1 MCTLAFAYKVH
12 PDYPMIFIGNRD
24 EFYNRLTQNAEI
36 WNGILSG
43 IDLEKGGTWTGISQS
58 GRMAFLTNYR
68 DFSLHVEN
76 PESRGFLTKDFLT
89 GNLHPEAYLKQIAIQ
104 KSRYNPYNLVVG
116 DIENLY
122 YYSNISDEIVRLK
135 PGIYGLSNAL
145 LDVPWPKIQKI
156 KTELSEAI
164 SSSNVDV
171 EALFRILDNSELALD
186 GELPSTGIEF
196 ALEKALSSIFI
207 ALEAYGTR
215 YETIILTHRSGQV
228 MFFEKSLSSTGE
240 WALRKFQF
248 LVNGGI

>member
-12 PDYPMIFIGNRD
+12 SDYPMIFIGNRD
-24 EFYNRLTQNAEI
+24 EFYNRLTQNAEM

-89 GNLHPEAYLKQIAIQ
+89 GNLHPEDYIKKIALQ

-116 DIENLY
+116 DMENLF
-122 YYSNISDEIVRLK
+122 YYSNISDEIVKLT
-135 PGIYGLSNAL
+135 PGLYGLSNAL
-145 LDVPWPKIQKI
+145 LDVPWPKVKRI

-164 SSSNVDV
+164 SSSTIDV
-171 EALFRILDNSELALD
+171 EALFRILENSTLALD
-186 GELPSTGIEF
+186 EELPNTGIDQ
-196 ALEKALSSIFI
+196 ALERALSSIFI
-207 ALEAYGTR
+207 ALETYGTR
-215 YETIILTHRSGQV
+215 YETVILTHQSGQV
-228 MFFEKSLSSTGE
+228 LFFEKSLSSTGE
-240 WALRKFQF
+240 WELRKFEF
-248 LVNGGI
+248 MMNGGI